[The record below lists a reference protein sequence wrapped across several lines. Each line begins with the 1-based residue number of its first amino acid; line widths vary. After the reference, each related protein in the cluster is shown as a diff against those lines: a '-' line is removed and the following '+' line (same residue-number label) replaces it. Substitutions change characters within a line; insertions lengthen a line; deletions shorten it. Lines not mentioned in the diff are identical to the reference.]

1 MKLSTRGT
9 CLYMGAI
16 LAAAPLHA
24 HRPPSG
30 AYAIR
35 ICQHVCPTYGDEG
48 VYARGTLMLFAEA
61 LDSEEAARWDRRFEP
76 YLPNAKP
83 NGCFVLERVSSDA
96 QARYPSAKTAGLVNW
111 KSEGGHLRFSL
122 YHAVDSGYSVSL
134 DATLDGFEGEG
145 GFWGDFPPTPKP
157 EPNHVEIRWI
167 GAADQ
172 AQCRPARWLY
182 ER

>member
-1 MKLSTRGT
+1 MKLSTRGAGL
-9 CLYMGAI
+9 CIVAI

-24 HRPPSG
+24 HRPPPG

-35 ICQHVCPTYGDEG
+35 ICQRTCPMYGDEG

-61 LDSEEAARWDRRFEP
+61 LDPEEAARWDSRFEP
-76 YLPNAKP
+76 DLPNAKP
-83 NGCFVLERVSSDA
+83 NGCFVLERVSGAA
-96 QARYPSAKTAGLVNW
+96 QARYPSAKTAGLVHW
-111 KSEGGHLRFSL
+111 KREGEHLRFSL
-122 YHAVDSGYSVSL
+122 YHVVDSGYSVFL
-134 DATLDGFEGEG
+134 DATLDGFEGKG

-157 EPNHVEIRWI
+157 EPNHVEVRWI

-172 AQCRPARWLY
+172 AQCRPAQWSY